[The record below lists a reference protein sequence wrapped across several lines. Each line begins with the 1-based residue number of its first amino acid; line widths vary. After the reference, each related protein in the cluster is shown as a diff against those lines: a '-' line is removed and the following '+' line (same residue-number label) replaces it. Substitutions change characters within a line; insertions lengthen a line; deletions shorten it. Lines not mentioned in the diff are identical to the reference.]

1 MTDSLLK
8 AAESRFVRLLQ
19 ADSIVPA
26 PKKAHYIGSVKLGI
40 AAARVA
46 SVILAVEG
54 YTCAPQ
60 HRRAGCGSSAAH
72 TPKTAEY
79 AG

>member
-8 AAESRFVRLLQ
+8 AVARRLVRRLH

-54 YTCAPQ
+54 YTRAPR
-60 HRRAGCGSSAAH
+60 HRRA
-72 TPKTAEY
+72 
-79 AG
+79 